1 MDDTRKIPAEP
12 RILDIANPF
21 GAPVYYRETVAS
33 TMDEARALAGP
44 PESPSAG
51 GSAPHGTVIAAGY
64 QSAGRGRSGRPWN
77 MGRGESLP
85 FTVILR
91 YPDFAAIPSCLTLRT
106 GLALSLAI
114 EDFMEAA
121 GPPVPNP
128 ARLPGPETLAGRVQV
143 KWPNDIMLIQADGRG
158 KKAAGILAEATGI
171 LAETADI
178 PAGTAGSSGGS
189 GSGTVYLG
197 VGINVAQR
205 DFPPELEKKA
215 CSIAGT
221 LYPEIPGAAESGAE
235 AEARCAGLAE
245 KRFVLLEKAIARLYA
260 ELEGSGAGEP
270 GPEKTV
276 VEYACKAASDN
287 GPAGKAAAGNSW
299 RERLLRRL
307 YMRGKPV
314 RFFPG
319 AAGSGRA
326 VEGILAGVG
335 EAGELLITVD
345 GEDRPFITGELDIY

>member
-12 RILDIANPF
+12 RILDLANPF
-21 GAPVYYRETVAS
+21 GAPVYYRETVTS

-44 PESPSAG
+44 PESPCAA

-91 YPDFAAIPSCLTLRT
+91 YPDFAAVPPCLTLRT

-121 GPPVPNP
+121 GRPVPNP

-158 KKAAGILAEATGI
+158 KKAAGILAETAGI
-171 LAETADI
+171 FAEA
-178 PAGTAGSSGGS
+178 AGSSGGS
-189 GSGTVYLG
+189 GNGTVYLG

-221 LYPEIPGAAESGAE
+221 LYPEIPGAAGSGAE

-260 ELEGSGAGEP
+260 ELEDSGAGEP
-270 GPEKTV
+270 GPEKAAPPPGR
-276 VEYACKAASDN
+276 YPADKAAT
-287 GPAGKAAAGNSW
+287 GNSW

-335 EAGELLITVD
+335 GEGELLITID